1 MNYAVYIKTTSNEED
16 LSIMNSVELEDMM
29 ISFLK
34 DQAEIEESLLDDLN
48 TEELIQLFED
58 TLQEGVDYDDTDRM
72 LVVDARNNTIIDV
85 DRNF

>member
-16 LSIMNSVELEDMM
+16 LSIMNGVELEDMM
-29 ISFLK
+29 ISFLR
-34 DQAEIEESLLDDLN
+34 DQAEIEESLLDDLS

-58 TLQEGVDYDDTDRM
+58 TLQEGVDYDDTDRV
-72 LVVDARNNTIIDV
+72 LVVDDRNNTIIDV

>member
-16 LSIMNSVELEDMM
+16 LSIMNGVELEDMM

-34 DQAEIEESLLDDLN
+34 DQAEIEESLLDDLS

-58 TLQEGVDYDDTDRM
+58 TLQEGVDYDDTDRV

>member
-16 LSIMNSVELEDMM
+16 LSIMNGVELEDMM
-29 ISFLK
+29 ISFLR

-58 TLQEGVDYDDTDRM
+58 TLQDGVDYDDTDRM
-72 LVVDARNNTIIDV
+72 LVVDDRNNTIIDV

>member
-29 ISFLK
+29 ISFLR
-34 DQAEIEESLLDDLN
+34 DQAEIEESLLDDLD
-48 TEELIQLFED
+48 TAELIQLFED
-58 TLQEGVDYDDTDRM
+58 TLQDGVDYDDTDRM
-72 LVVDARNNTIIDV
+72 LVVDDRNNTIIDV

>member
-16 LSIMNSVELEDMM
+16 LSIMNGVELEDMM

-34 DQAEIEESLLDDLN
+34 EQAEIEESLLDDLN

-58 TLQEGVDYDDTDRM
+58 TLQDGVDYDDTDRV
-72 LVVDARNNTIIDV
+72 LVVDDRNNTIIDV